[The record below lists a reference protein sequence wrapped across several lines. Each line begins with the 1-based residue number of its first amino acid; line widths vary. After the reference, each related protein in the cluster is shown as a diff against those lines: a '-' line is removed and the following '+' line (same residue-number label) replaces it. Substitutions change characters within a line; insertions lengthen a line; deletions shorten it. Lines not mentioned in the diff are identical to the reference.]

1 MPFSAPSKQYD
12 ATDSCSNVAG
22 GVQLV
27 EWRNDTLT
35 KRALLPMRGNPRRAL
50 ENGSELVAISDSNV
64 RTFSLAD
71 RDSAIE
77 TADVVI
83 GACTATT
90 TTPAPPAGCR
100 GAEAASGRSGCS
112 GSSGWPQPRA
122 VAAPDFSRPSRATT
136 GTSHSRGP
144 VG

>member
-1 MPFSAPSKQYD
+1 S
-12 ATDSCSNVAG
+12 VAG

-50 ENGSELVAISDSNV
+50 ENGSELVAVSDSNV

-71 RDSAIE
+71 RDNAVE

-83 GACTATT
+83 GACPPRHKYGFGGSDSYGYNDYACATGR
-90 TTPAPPAGCR
+90 APGSR
-100 GAEAASGRSGCS
+100 GGLGAFGLLGLVGLAAASRRRVHAA
-112 GSSGWPQPRA
+112 RA
-122 VAAPDFSRPSRATT
+122 
-136 GTSHSRGP
+136 
-144 VG
+144 